1 MSAARLGSSLSAR
14 QRAVAL
20 GPVTLRIDARAA
32 LVSGALV
39 LLVLAVLVA
48 SLLAGEYRLGVPE
61 LIDTLRGA
69 PPERLAHFFVLERR
83 LPRALVA
90 LVVGAAFATSGAIF
104 QALTRNP
111 LASPDVLGIS
121 SGASAGAVIV
131 LLALSGSIAHAT
143 VGAVIGA
150 CAAALLLAALGAHGG
165 LQGTRLVLL
174 GVALAAVGSS
184 VVSYLLSQVFVASAT
199 VAQTWLVGSLQGR
212 GWADL
217 VPALV
222 GLALVAAVVAPQAR
236 GLALLAHGDE
246 AAAGLGVPVR
256 ALRPALLAAA
266 TVLVA
271 LAVATAGPI
280 SFVALVAPHLARR
293 MAGSDALV
301 PAALTGALL
310 LALSDLIAQYAFP
323 VPVPVGVLTVTL
335 GGVFFVALLWR
346 EGRVRG

>member
-1 MSAARLGSSLSAR
+1 M
-14 QRAVAL
+14 
-20 GPVTLRIDARAA
+20 
-32 LVSGALV
+32 
-39 LLVLAVLVA
+39 
-48 SLLAGEYRLGVPE
+48 
-61 LIDTLRGA
+61 
-69 PPERLAHFFVLERR
+69 
-83 LPRALVA
+83 
-90 LVVGAAFATSGAIF
+90 
-104 QALTRNP
+104 
-111 LASPDVLGIS
+111 
-121 SGASAGAVIV
+121 
-131 LLALSGSIAHAT
+131 
-143 VGAVIGA
+143 
-150 CAAALLLAALGAHGG
+150 
-165 LQGTRLVLL
+165 LL